1 MLQHLWKL
9 SLKNQLHRSW
19 GFASKTYA
27 RQSFGH
33 ELVTE
38 NWRKTVFQFFLPTL
52 WEQILLLG
60 NVSVL
65 ILSFWFSFVLASF
78 CSFFSCLP
86 GFLTSCLND
95 NSKHQFNNIVVP
107 LLHSCKIISNLLFFC
122 ILFIPRNWESL
133 QIVLIR
139 NWNLKKMST
148 SVSYEQSLFLS
159 IAKHKFVGNIMN
171 CNFVDG
177 LITFSHKVGWHWFH
191 SKTKLLDWKS
201 SKHTD
206 NSFLHNWAQSSV
218 KCDYKK
224 EYNYLM

>member
-1 MLQHLWKL
+1 MRADFIAWK
-9 SLKNQLHRSW
+9 R
-19 GFASKTYA
+19 F
-27 RQSFGH
+27 
-33 ELVTE
+33 
-38 NWRKTVFQFFLPTL
+38 
-52 WEQILLLG
+52 
-60 NVSVL
+60 SV
-65 ILSFWFSFVLASF
+65 VL
-78 CSFFSCLP
+78 FFSCLP

-107 LLHSCKIISNLLFFC
+107 LLNSCKIISNLFFFC

-159 IAKHKFVGNIMN
+159 IVKHKFVGNIMN

-191 SKTKLLDWKS
+191 SKTKLLVWKS
-201 SKHTD
+201 NKHTD

-218 KCDYKK
+218 KCYYKK